1 MKLQRE
7 EVILRDKTSSDGAME
22 VTGSL
27 TGSAVHAGMAPACG
41 GPAAL
46 HHGAA
51 TPHTSHVVAMR
62 SGPV

>member
-7 EVILRDKTSSDGAME
+7 EVISQDKTSSDGAME

-51 TPHTSHVVAMR
+51 TPHT
-62 SGPV
+62 